1 MCVFLGFSCE
11 FLIFFD
17 SLFGLTVAIRIGEQ
31 ANTTDDSGIR
41 EDKALQDAHIFS
53 DLCKIKIKRGAS

>member
-1 MCVFLGFSCE
+1 MCVFLAFSCE
-11 FLIFFD
+11 FLVFFYCF
-17 SLFGLTVAIRIGEQ
+17 FGLTVAIRIGEQ